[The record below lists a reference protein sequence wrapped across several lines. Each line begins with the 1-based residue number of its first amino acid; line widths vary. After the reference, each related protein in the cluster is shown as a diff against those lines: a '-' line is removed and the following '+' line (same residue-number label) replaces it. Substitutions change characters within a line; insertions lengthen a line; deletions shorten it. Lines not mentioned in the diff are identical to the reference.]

1 MAKSCQRKGQQAFT
15 SQTSRTT
22 SPFRDDSV
30 NSNSEHTHPRLQ
42 RRTSQVKFGCH
53 LATPA
58 NVPPL
63 TKRSPGVKSSSTSTP
78 HVIVMVGLPARGKTY
93 ISKKLSRYLNWIG
106 MNTKVFNL
114 GDYRRKVEGCAM
126 PSHDFFDTGNAE
138 GMKIRTQVCEDALAD
153 MFSWIDSDGEVAVFD
168 ATNTTQERRK
178 FLYQQIV
185 VERGFKLF
193 FVESICDDNT
203 IIESNIKE
211 VKIAS
216 PDYANFGEEE
226 VVRDFRMRI
235 EHYEAQYKPLD
246 EALEPEYSF
255 MKIFNCGKKVLVHKH
270 EGHIQSRIVYYLMNI
285 HVVPRTIYLCRHG
298 QSLYNSET
306 RLGGD
311 SELTECGQEY
321 SEKLASYI
329 NSLAIENLVVWTSW
343 LKRTVQTAQHIK
355 GHQERW
361 KTLNEIDAGDC
372 DGLTYNDIKERFPE
386 EFACRDVDKFMYRY
400 PNGESYE
407 DLVGRMEPVIMEL
420 ERKEN
425 VIVVGHQAVLR
436 CLLGYFL
443 EVEEDK
449 MPYIEV
455 PLHTVIKLTPVAYG
469 CKREDVFIGPGCD
482 QADDDLGSDP
492 LSIDNNQDLT
502 KEI

>member
-1 MAKSCQRKGQQAFT
+1 MSRPPSYRKGSQPYLAKSGSA
-15 SQTSRTT
+15 S
-22 SPFRDDSV
+22 SPFRDDGFT
-30 NSNSEHTHPRLQ
+30 SEHAHPRLQ

-58 NVPPL
+58 NVPSL

-126 PSHDFFDTGNAE
+126 PRHQFFNTGNAE
-138 GMKIRTQVCEDALAD
+138 GMKIRTQVCQDALED
-153 MFSWIDSDGEVAVFD
+153 MFSWMDVDGEVAVFD
-168 ATNTTQERRK
+168 ATNTTRERRK
-178 FLYQQIV
+178 FLHHQIV
-185 VERGFKLF
+185 VERGYKLF
-193 FVESICDDNT
+193 FVESICNDDS

-216 PDYANFGEEE
+216 PDYVNVGEEE
-226 VVRDFRMRI
+226 VVEDFRKRI
-235 EHYEAQYKPLD
+235 EHYQAQYESLD
-246 EALEPEYSF
+246 EAMESDYSF

-285 HVVPRTIYLCRHG
+285 HIVPRTIYLCRHG
-298 QSLYNSET
+298 QSVYNNQT

-321 SEKLASYI
+321 SEKLGSYM
-329 NSLAIENLVVWTSW
+329 NNLAMENLVVWTSW
-343 LKRTVQTAQHIK
+343 LKRTVQTAQHIN

-372 DGLTYNDIKERFPE
+372 DGLTYGQIKERFPE

-407 DLVGRMEPVIMEL
+407 DLVARMEPVIMEL

-425 VIVVGHQAVLR
+425 VVVVGHQAVLR

-449 MPYIEV
+449 MPWIEV

-469 CKREDVFIGPGCD
+469 CKREDVFIGPCCD
-482 QADDDLGSDP
+482 QTDDVPGPDVVGEEKSKLND
-492 LSIDNNQDLT
+492 
-502 KEI
+502 EE

>member
-1 MAKSCQRKGQQAFT
+1 MSRSNLGRGSQSYLKKSA
-15 SQTSRTT
+15 SAS
-22 SPFRDDSV
+22 SPFRDEGV
-30 NSNSEHTHPRLQ
+30 INTSEHAHPRLQ
-42 RRTSQVKFGCH
+42 RRVSQIKFGCH

-58 NVPPL
+58 NATPL

-106 MNTKVFNL
+106 MHTKVFNL

-126 PSHDFFDTGNAE
+126 PNHQFFNTDNAE
-138 GMKIRTQVCEDALAD
+138 GMRIRNQVCQDALED
-153 MFSWIDSDGEVAVFD
+153 MFSWMDVKGEVAVFD
-168 ATNTTQERRK
+168 ATNTTRARRK
-178 FLYQQIV
+178 FLHQQIV
-185 VERGFKLF
+185 VERGYKLF
-193 FVESICDDNT
+193 FVESICDDDK

-211 VKIAS
+211 VKITS
-216 PDYANFGEEE
+216 PDYHNVGEDE
-226 VVRDFRMRI
+226 VVDDFLKRI
-235 EHYEAQYKPLD
+235 EHYQAQYQTLD
-246 EALEPEYSF
+246 EAMESDYSF

-285 HVVPRTIYLCRHG
+285 HIVPRTIYLCRHG
-298 QSLYNSET
+298 QSVYNSQR

-321 SEKLASYI
+321 SEKLGNYI
-329 NSLAIENLVVWTSW
+329 NNLAIENLVVWTSW
-343 LKRTVQTAQHIK
+343 LKRTVQTAQHIT

-372 DGLTYNDIKERFPE
+372 DGLTYEEIKEQFPE
-386 EFACRDVDKFMYRY
+386 EFACRDEDKFMYRY

-425 VIVVGHQAVLR
+425 VVVVGHQAVLR

-449 MPYIEV
+449 MPWIEV

-469 CKREDVFIGPGCD
+469 CKREDVFIGPCCM
-482 QADDDLGSDP
+482 QTDDVPGPDLILRREMKDE
-492 LSIDNNQDLT
+492 DER
-502 KEI
+502 K

>member
-1 MAKSCQRKGQQAFT
+1 MSRSSNKKSGANAFL
-15 SQTSRTT
+15 SRSSSAS
-22 SPFRDDSV
+22 SPFR
-30 NSNSEHTHPRLQ
+30 NEGHTSEHAHPRLQ

-58 NVPPL
+58 VVPPL

-78 HVIVMVGLPARGKTY
+78 HIIVMVGLPARGKTY

-114 GDYRRKVEGCAM
+114 GDYRRKVDGCAM
-126 PSHDFFDTGNAE
+126 PSHDFFDTENAV
-138 GMKIRTQVCEDALAD
+138 GMKIRRQVCEDALED
-153 MFSWIDSDGEVAVFD
+153 MFSWIKDHGEVAVFD

-178 FLYQQIV
+178 FLYNKIV
-185 VERGFKLF
+185 VERGYKLF
-193 FVESICDDNT
+193 FVESICDDDS

-216 PDYANFGEEE
+216 PDYANVCEDE
-226 VVRDFRMRI
+226 VLKDFRKRI
-235 EHYEAQYKPLD
+235 EHYQAQYKTLD
-246 EALEPEYSF
+246 EAVEEDYSF

-298 QSLYNSET
+298 QSIYNSET

-311 SELTECGQEY
+311 SELTECGQSY

-343 LKRTVQTAQHIK
+343 LKRTIQTAQHIH

-372 DGLTYNDIKERFPE
+372 DGLTYNDIKEKFPE
-386 EFACRDVDKFMYRY
+386 EFANRDVDKFMYRY

-425 VIVVGHQAVLR
+425 VVVVGHQAVLR

-482 QADDDLGSDP
+482 QTDDVPSPD
-492 LSIDNNQDLT
+492 SIKKGTAKLLKQ
-502 KEI
+502 EE